1 MFFLFFFL
9 YIYIVCV
16 SDVFLCGVV
25 VVVVDSFDGL
35 LDARSIDRYGYG
47 LLFAIEV

>member
-1 MFFLFFFL
+1 MFFYFLFQ
-9 YIYIVCV
+9 YIVCV
-16 SDVFLCGVV
+16 SDVFLCGV